1 MVRLVNLI
9 QFIVLD
15 HNSLQ
20 EFTVLDHTS
29 LQFMLF
35 YCFNDKMCS
44 CYLHTWWRHY
54 DVEKSFFGQS
64 LLKIY
69 LDKKII
75 LKVSKVETIDW
86 TVKLQL
92 WLEKVHH
99 HQFIVESFGAFEIGI
114 GNSLP
119 CELVWWQKFDV
130 SICIHILICLVILL
144 ATSLLF
150 KDHILWCCTP
160 YYF

>member
-1 MVRLVNLI
+1 M
-9 QFIVLD
+9 
-15 HNSLQ
+15 
-20 EFTVLDHTS
+20 FTLSSYMMTS
-29 LQFMLF
+29 LWCRKKLF
-35 YCFNDKMCS
+35 RTKFI
-44 CYLHTWWRHY
+44 
-54 DVEKSFFGQS
+54 
-64 LLKIY
+64 KIY

-75 LKVSKVETIDW
+75 LKASKVETIDW

-99 HQFIVESFGAFEIGI
+99 HQFIVEAFGAFEIGI

-160 YYF
+160 YDFFCYSWTHDKSLHFSIATLFNS